1 MFPVIKPRL
10 PDLRQYMSS
19 LEEAHERAWLT
30 NFGPLHDELAAR
42 LEAFLGVRNLLL
54 VANGTIALQVAYRV
68 LGLSGRV
75 LTTPFSF
82 VATAATLVWEGLE
95 PAFVDIDPG
104 SFNLDPDELASQEPG
119 SGIVAVH
126 VYGNPCDVEA
136 IERFASPR
144 GMPVIYDAAH
154 AFGSELNGESVLGWG
169 DAATLSF
176 HATKLFHTIEGGA
189 IIFRNRDHY
198 EEARSLINFGLREG
212 GGIESL
218 GTNAKLS
225 EYHAAAGLTLLD
237 ETRDV
242 IARRSELVETYRLAL
257 DGWVDF
263 QVWHA
268 GGRNNGAY
276 MPILLADEEECLRL
290 KQALEADGI
299 QTRRYFHPSLNTL
312 PYLDS
317 PQSCPRSEAVAGRVL
332 CLPLYGELRT
342 DEARAIADRA
352 KHHLHRRPADA
363 ARS

>member
-1 MFPVIKPRL
+1 MLPVIKPRL
-10 PDLRQYMSS
+10 PDLRRYARY
-19 LEEAHERAWLT
+19 LEGAHERAWLT
-30 NFGPLHDELAAR
+30 NFGPLHDELAAG

-54 VANGTIALQVAYRV
+54 VSNGTIALQVAYRV

-95 PAFVDIDPG
+95 PAFVDIDRA
-104 SFNLDPDELASQEPG
+104 SFNLDPGELAAQEPA

-144 GMPVIYDAAH
+144 GMPVVYDAAH

-225 EYHAAAGLTLLD
+225 EYHAAAGLALLD

-242 IARRSELVETYRLAL
+242 IARRAELVETYRTAL
-257 DGWVDF
+257 DGAVDF
-263 QVWHA
+263 QAWHP

-276 MPILLADEEECLRL
+276 MPILLPDEGECLRV
-290 KQALEADGI
+290 KQALEAEGV

-312 PYLDS
+312 PYLNS
-317 PQSCPRSEAVAGRVL
+317 RQACPTSEAVAGRVL
-332 CLPLYGELRT
+332 CLPLYAELRT
-342 DEARAIADRA
+342 EEARAIAERVKRNLDRRTA
-352 KHHLHRRPADA
+352 NA
-363 ARS
+363 ARP